1 MQPDFDPRNIAY
13 VPNEVSVSSGSQ
25 VSITHFEKGI
35 HRITMST
42 ESDGNHFLVLSE
54 VFYPLRWKAKIDGE
68 EIQTQIVN
76 GILRGVVVPTGKHT
90 IEFIYDKSAFNKGLT
105 ISLVSFVMAL
115 GFIGLG
121 YFGNKKS

>member
-1 MQPDFDPRNIAY
+1 MYRF
-13 VPNEVSVSSGSQ
+13 
-25 VSITHFEKGI
+25 
-35 HRITMST
+35 
-42 ESDGNHFLVLSE
+42 
-54 VFYPLRWKAKIDGE
+54 
-68 EIQTQIVN
+68 QTK
-76 GILRGVVVPTGKHT
+76 VVVPTGKHT